1 MRPLETHF
9 TNMSQGEQLSYWF
22 QDFVKAKISSVKPK
36 LLEKLE
42 KGKDHSIHKCIFK
55 ESKLGSHTGV
65 P

>member
-22 QDFVKAKISSVKPK
+22 QDFVKAKISIVKPK

-42 KGKDHSIHKCIFK
+42 KGKDHSIHKCILK
-55 ESKLGSHTGV
+55 K
-65 P
+65 